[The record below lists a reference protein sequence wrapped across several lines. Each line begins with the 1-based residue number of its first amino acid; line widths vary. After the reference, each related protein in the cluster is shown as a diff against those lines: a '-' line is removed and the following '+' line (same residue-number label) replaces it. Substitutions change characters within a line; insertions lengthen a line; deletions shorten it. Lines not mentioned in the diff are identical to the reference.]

1 MTVTAKPTEE
11 SKEIITEF
19 HTLQS
24 KSDYSLL
31 QCILKTGKTHQI
43 RAHLAFLGR
52 PIIGDRKYGKPFKG
66 LKSQLLCAYR
76 LTFGDI
82 EPNNSLSYL
91 KGSTFVVED
100 NPVTKFFNK
109 L

>member
-31 QCILKTGKTHQI
+31 QCILKTGRTHQI

-82 EPNNSLSYL
+82 EPDNSLSYL

-100 NPVTKFFNK
+100 NPVTNFFNK